1 MATTTI
7 KEEGLVTKNI
17 VKKLND
23 EKSTTRL
30 KIMNNDKTLGDD
42 FEQNVKD

>member
-7 KEEGLVTKNI
+7 KEEGMVTKTI